1 MQICA
6 NVFIAW
12 KFIIL
17 SKLPYPP
24 FSQSF
29 PTQSNL
35 SCFSCLCLSLSLGLC
50 WHCFLLECSCHNL
63 WQLSAFMWQA
73 MCPNY
78 SRSFPPPAF
87 SPSTLQQ
94 LWCIWFADWPSAT
107 AVKAAVAL
115 SLSLSPAEHHLQVV
129 QDNNNNSSSSS
140 SCSCIF
146 VVTSS
151 NHSYTWR
158 KSAPALLYTQNSMRC
173 ISLSVATSSWRLLHS
188 STSICLFLLPLVFH
202 FMIFASHFPFPVCFL
217 RCTPHCAKF
226 RH

>member
-1 MQICA
+1 MRAASSILGCLLKLLCHLASFLAFYPLSFMQICA

-12 KFIIL
+12 KFIIR

-115 SLSLSPAEHHLQVV
+115 SLSLS
-129 QDNNNNSSSSS
+129 
-140 SCSCIF
+140 
-146 VVTSS
+146 
-151 NHSYTWR
+151 
-158 KSAPALLYTQNSMRC
+158 
-173 ISLSVATSSWRLLHS
+173 RLL
-188 STSICLFLLPLVFH
+188 SIICKLCRITTTIAAAAAVVAVCLLWPAATTVTLGERVHLLCYTLKTLYAAFGSV
-202 FMIFASHFPFPVCFL
+202 
-217 RCTPHCAKF
+217 
-226 RH
+226 